1 MTPEFTVIRDTT
13 PAAEIPRGAVVA
25 MGNFDG
31 VHLGHRAVIAAA
43 LRMGQAHGKPAF
55 AVTFEPHPRSFFSP
69 NSPQFRLSDETNKL
83 RLLAG
88 TGLAGAVV
96 MTFDKSRAGTS
107 AQDFIHH
114 DLIERLG
121 ISGIAVGYD
130 FHFGKGRVGS
140 PSLLVSE
147 APRLG
152 IEVDVQAHVD
162 IEERPVSSSA
172 IRMALAEGQ
181 IDDAT
186 AMLGGPWFVSGEVIH
201 GEKRGRDLGYPTA
214 NIRLDKNCSLKHGI
228 YAVRV
233 GRGAERF
240 DAVASFGRRPTFDNG
255 APLLEVFVFDFK
267 GDLYGTTLDV
277 AFISFIRDELKF
289 DSIDALIRQMDDD
302 SARARAA
309 TSRRARCVSEAWSH
323 QLSKT
328 EKEKMLAGELYRPD
342 AEIGA
347 EQAQTKAWLVRYNA
361 ALAQP
366 VSERHALLRERLG
379 HVGAGAVIRPP
390 FFCDF
395 GYNIRIG
402 DGVFLN
408 FNCVILDVVEVSIGD
423 RTQIGPAVQ
432 IYAADHPRDAETRR
446 EGLEFGRPVRIGSDV
461 WIGGGAII
469 LPGITIGDGA
479 IIGAG
484 SVVTRDVGAGVTV
497 AGNPARPRQ
506 AETGPVGALRFS
518 RLAAME
524 SPMFARR
531 TISISGP
538 ASA

>member
-1 MTPEFTVIRDTT
+1 MTSDFTVIRDTT
-13 PAAEIPRGAVVA
+13 PATAIPQGAVVA

-43 LRMGQAHGKPAF
+43 LRMGIAHGRPAL

-69 NSPQFRLSDETNKL
+69 NSPQFRLTDETNKL

-96 MTFDKSRAGTS
+96 MTFDKARAGTS

-130 FHFGKGRVGS
+130 FHFGKGRAGS

-181 IDDAT
+181 IADAT
-186 AMLGGPWFVSGEVIH
+186 AMLGGPWFVTGEVIH

-214 NIRLDKNCSLKHGI
+214 NIRLDKHCSLKHGI

-233 GRGAERF
+233 GRGAQRF

-255 APLLEVFVFDFK
+255 APLLEVYLFDFS
-267 GDLYGTTLDV
+267 GDLYGAVLDI
-277 AFISFIRDELKF
+277 AFIGFIRDELRF
-289 DSIDALIRQMDDD
+289 DRVDALVRQMADD

-309 TSRRARCVSEAWSH
+309 
-323 QLSKT
+323 
-328 EKEKMLAGELYRPD
+328 LAVAPD
-342 AEIGA
+342 AF
-347 EQAQTKAWLVRYNA
+347 
-361 ALAQP
+361 P
-366 VSERHALLRERLG
+366 RLG
-379 HVGAGAVIRPP
+379 LVG
-390 FFCDF
+390 
-395 GYNIRIG
+395 
-402 DGVFLN
+402 
-408 FNCVILDVVEVSIGD
+408 
-423 RTQIGPAVQ
+423 
-432 IYAADHPRDAETRR
+432 
-446 EGLEFGRPVRIGSDV
+446 
-461 WIGGGAII
+461 
-469 LPGITIGDGA
+469 
-479 IIGAG
+479 
-484 SVVTRDVGAGVTV
+484 
-497 AGNPARPRQ
+497 
-506 AETGPVGALRFS
+506 
-518 RLAAME
+518 
-524 SPMFARR
+524 
-531 TISISGP
+531 
-538 ASA
+538 